1 MFLKMAYKAYN
12 FIKQRIQGRH
22 FQSNLW
28 NYLEQL
34 FHRTHLAAASVPKT
48 DQKKQKD
55 ILRKDTQ
62 TFTNIFV
69 QR

>member
-1 MFLKMAYKAYN
+1 M
-12 FIKQRIQGRH
+12 
-22 FQSNLW
+22 
-28 NYLEQL
+28 
-34 FHRTHLAAASVPKT
+34 AAASVPKT
-48 DQKKQKD
+48 DQKKQTD